1 MEVTM
6 EQVRTAIENATKYR
20 ADDVIKLTPEGKK
33 AADLNRRYT
42 SVRDAFRG
50 EPQAT
55 VAELTLHVANS
66 PWGQKSLKTGKKRGK
81 KRTVSEFIRDVAL
94 KAVGSFVRPKQA
106 YGELIPGKRSH
117 I

>member
-55 VAELTLHVANS
+55 VAELTLHVANKY
-66 PWGQKSLKTGKKRGK
+66 GAERIKYVHDR
-81 KRTVSEFIRDVAL
+81 V
-94 KAVGSFVRPKQA
+94 VGAFVRRG
-106 YGELIPGKRSH
+106 YGELIMAG
-117 I
+117 